1 MDCQAFHKNL
11 EDYLQDGLDFA
22 GRFGMERHAQ
32 QCFNCGKELAD
43 AQNLRRLVAG
53 LARVKAPANFES
65 SVSKSIAQ
73 RRTHGFFHRF
83 SNYWSFSFEWPS
95 WQRTAMAVSTLAIL
109 GFALFFAMHREKIL
123 PAPPLAAVDT
133 LQPATPLAAVEALPA
148 TEPEKMDSI
157 KTPVIPASR
166 AQTIAEIQKGMQ
178 AVAGAGSETPEV
190 FQGQELPRA
199 QSVDY
204 LLVGPD
210 NQPAP
215 DRMPSRI
222 YMRYGPPSEEY
233 FISNVSH

>member
-1 MDCQAFHKNL
+1 MDCRAFHKNL
-11 EDYLQDGLDFA
+11 DDYLQDGLDFA

-43 AQNLRRLVAG
+43 AQHLRRLIAG
-53 LARVKAPANFES
+53 LARVKAPEDFES
-65 SVSKSIAQ
+65 KVSDAIAQ
-73 RRTHGFFHRF
+73 RRTHRFFHRF
-83 SNYWSFSFEWPS
+83 LNYWSFSFEWPS
-95 WQRTAMAVSTLAIL
+95 WQRAALAASALAVL
-109 GFALFFAMHREKIL
+109 GFGMFFAMHRETLQTAAPLVAVKTPETL
-123 PAPPLAAVDT
+123 PAPEPAKVD
-133 LQPATPLAAVEALPA
+133 P
-148 TEPEKMDSI
+148 I

-178 AVAGAGSETPEV
+178 AVSGTGTETAEV
-190 FQGQELPRA
+190 LRDEEMPRA

-215 DRMPSRI
+215 DRMPNRI

-233 FISNVSH
+233 FVSNVSH